1 MSADSI
7 DAAVTPTDV
16 EFFNRHGWW
25 VAPRLFQIDDR
36 QVQMIMDELTR
47 SNTAVDARDLRHYNY
62 ASLISPGCRAL
73 AHSSVIAAMAAK
85 LVGAGELRIW
95 NTNLVEKVGP
105 HKESHV
111 GWHADRAYWMSCSS
125 ERMITAGI
133 ALQDTST
140 DMGPLKVVDGSHRWA
155 GNSADELRR
164 IQGFRGPQ
172 PAGPALAKYRSD
184 FDVVELPLSSGQV
197 TFHHCLLLH
206 GSGENRTSSM
216 RRHLVTHYQD
226 ETNCWRHY
234 VQPDGSVAAYPH
246 DSKVR
251 KTAEGFPDYTDP
263 AFCPV
268 VWPKGDR

>member
-1 MSADSI
+1 MSSVSI
-7 DAAVTPTDV
+7 DATVTQTDI

-25 VAPRLFQIDDR
+25 VASRLFDIDDG
-36 QVQMIMDELTR
+36 QVQKIMDELTR
-47 SNTAVDARDLRHYNY
+47 SNTLVDARDLRHYNY
-62 ASLISPGCRAL
+62 ASLMSPSCRAL
-73 AHSSVIAAMAAK
+73 AHSPVIAAIAAR
-85 LVGAGELRIW
+85 LIGADELRIW

-133 ALQDTST
+133 ALQDTSM
-140 DMGPLKVVDGSHRWA
+140 DMGPLRVVDGSHRWV

-164 IQGFRGPQ
+164 IQGFRGSQ
-172 PAGPALAKYRSD
+172 PSEPALSKYRSD
-184 FDVVELPLSSGQV
+184 FDVVDLPLSSGQV

-206 GSGENRTSSM
+206 GSGENRTPSM
-216 RRHLVTHYQD
+216 RRHLITHYQD

-234 VQPDGSVAAYPH
+234 LQPDGSVAAYPH

-251 KTAEGFPDYTDP
+251 KTAEGSPDYTDP
-263 AFCPV
+263 TYCPV
-268 VWPKGDR
+268 VWSRGN